1 MSINFSK
8 DFRLGYGGKVIQTD
22 HIPVSSDD
30 IGLRKGCESKG
41 EDGANREWM
50 AERRNRSG
58 LGWVRRIGSNS
69 DRFVRR
75 S

>member
-1 MSINFSK
+1 MSINLSK

-22 HIPVSSDD
+22 HVPVSS

-41 EDGANREWM
+41 EGGANREWM
-50 AERRNRSG
+50 AERRNRRFG
-58 LGWVRRIGSNS
+58 LGWIRRIGGNL